1 MSERQTMTERP
12 RQFGYMWWVDR
23 WRAST
28 AFTDMTLE
36 QQGAYRNLLDEARVR
51 GGCIPNDEHLLG
63 RASGDP
69 VKWPKL
75 RAVVLRRFVL
85 TAEGWRNQTLDQ
97 VLHAAARRATKQR
110 AYRGRLANGNPGG
123 NSRG

>member
-1 MSERQTMTERP
+1 MSEEAFMSQEIAAP
-12 RQFGYMWWVDR
+12 RQFGYIWWVDR
-23 WRAST
+23 WRKST
-28 AFTDMTLE
+28 AFTEMSLE

-69 VKWPKL
+69 LRWPKV

-85 TAEGWRNQTLDQ
+85 TAEGYRNETLDQ
-97 VLHAAARRATKQR
+97 VIAESTLRSVKQR
-110 AYRGRLANGNPGG
+110 QYRARLAKSNG
-123 NSRG
+123 RR